1 MKAALASFAVEDPA
15 GGNEPLQIG
24 SVGPLK
30 GSVSV
35 PEAALRR
42 LETRYVRDDRLRI
55 RCTVRVLEEES
66 PESES
71 RPAATTFR
79 FVAPPGIT
87 RCVASLLEEGG
98 DVTFAVEGRRFA
110 AHRLVLA
117 MRSPVFR
124 AMFFGGTGDSSRDRE
139 PPFRVDDMRA
149 AVFGAMLH
157 YVYTDELLLLEDGK
171 DSDDDSVVAEELLV
185 AADLYDLERLR
196 LMCEKA
202 LWESVVRQGRSNK
215 GSGRAIS
222 VLSLVSGRDKCRR
235 LEELCAGYVAG
246 GWEAAT
252 ASDEYRDLKATCP
265 AALNDVLERL
275 VAHLLVG
282 GRRRSPEPIVAA
294 SSEYRLADV
303 RRGSHRLTVAGHSRV
318 RAAHGRGEFIR
329 SGAFEVGGHEWR
341 LLYYPSGYYQHDPD
355 HVAVVL
361 QLVAAATTD
370 AVIHLSGTF
379 KVGGGGPDGETST
392 SMLDFSHVYTAAAPE
407 AGNTGVLTVA
417 HVQSRLVGPHD
428 TLTIECHFELELANP
443 NPVAQRQE
451 QEDLQLLLQE
461 IAVPPPSM
469 AWHLSLLL
477 ETGLGSDVTFSVEE
491 RDIRAHTLVLSARA
505 PALLQQAQP
514 AEVVRTSTR
523 TRRKQ
528 QKASAS
534 AAGGNNENKNP
545 LVLWVE
551 GITAVVF
558 EALLHFVYT
567 DELPPLDD
575 LLASSISGGDD
586 PPLSSRRT
594 RMAGDLLAAAERYQ
608 LVERM
613 RPLCENLLCEVI
625 TPETAPA
632 TLELARRHAGPE
644 LKAFCLD
651 YMSSP
656 AVLGA
661 VAATQGYKDLPAE
674 ALRDLIDHIA
684 AASLA

>member
-1 MKAALASFAVEDPA
+1 
-15 GGNEPLQIG
+15 
-24 SVGPLK
+24 
-30 GSVSV
+30 
-35 PEAALRR
+35 
-42 LETRYVRDDRLRI
+42 
-55 RCTVRVLEEES
+55 
-66 PESES
+66 
-71 RPAATTFR
+71 
-79 FVAPPGIT
+79 
-87 RCVASLLEEGG
+87 
-98 DVTFAVEGRRFA
+98 
-110 AHRLVLA
+110 
-117 MRSPVFR
+117 
-124 AMFFGGTGDSSRDRE
+124 
-139 PPFRVDDMRA
+139 
-149 AVFGAMLH
+149 
-157 YVYTDELLLLEDGK
+157 
-171 DSDDDSVVAEELLV
+171 
-185 AADLYDLERLR
+185 
-196 LMCEKA
+196 
-202 LWESVVRQGRSNK
+202 
-215 GSGRAIS
+215 
-222 VLSLVSGRDKCRR
+222 
-235 LEELCAGYVAG
+235 
-246 GWEAAT
+246 
-252 ASDEYRDLKATCP
+252 
-265 AALNDVLERL
+265 
-275 VAHLLVG
+275 
-282 GRRRSPEPIVAA
+282 
-294 SSEYRLADV
+294 
-303 RRGSHRLTVAGHSRV
+303 
-318 RAAHGRGEFIR
+318 
-329 SGAFEVGGHEWR
+329 
-341 LLYYPSGYYQHDPD
+341 
-355 HVAVVL
+355 
-361 QLVAAATTD
+361 
-370 AVIHLSGTF
+370 
-379 KVGGGGPDGETST
+379 
-392 SMLDFSHVYTAAAPE
+392 
-407 AGNTGVLTVA
+407 
-417 HVQSRLVGPHD
+417 
-428 TLTIECHFELELANP
+428 
-443 NPVAQRQE
+443 
-451 QEDLQLLLQE
+451 
-461 IAVPPPSM
+461 M

-632 TLELARRHAGPE
+632 TLELARRHARPE